1 MNPKLLS
8 IVIPFLVVIFFW
20 ITYKLKKVPILK
32 YISKWPWGVRIVK
45 NEYLR
50 TLFNREKNRVKN
62 VNNAVKLAKLRNQAE
77 NLKMYVIEVQ
87 KGSYWIGTL
96 REWNIERKHYPKMKH
111 VWPPRDSVFQ
121 TR

>member
-20 ITYKLKKVPILK
+20 ITYRLKKVPILK

-50 TLFNREKNRVKN
+50 TLFNREKNRVKS
-62 VNNAVKLAKLRNQAE
+62 VKRAVKMAKLRNQAE
-77 NLKMYVIEVQ
+77 NLKMYVIEVV
-87 KGSYWIGTL
+87 KGRYWIGTM
-96 REWNIERKHYPKMKH
+96 REWNIERKNYPKMKH
-111 VWPPRDSVFQ
+111 IWPPRDSVFQ